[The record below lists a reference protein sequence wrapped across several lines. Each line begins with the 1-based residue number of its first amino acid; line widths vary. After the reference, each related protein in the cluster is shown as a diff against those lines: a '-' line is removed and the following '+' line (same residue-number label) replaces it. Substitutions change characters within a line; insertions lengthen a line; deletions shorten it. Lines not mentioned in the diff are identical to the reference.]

1 MGKSRSKSYRSGWD
15 DEDDYEYYDSRS
27 AERHR
32 KEKRM
37 KNLIRS
43 KNVDQ
48 LMEMDNDDGLYEW
61 GDNWEERR

>member
-1 MGKSRSKSYRSGWD
+1 MGKSRSKSYGRSGWD

-48 LMEMDNDDGLYEW
+48 LMEMDDDEYDDW
-61 GDNWEERR
+61 KERR

>member
-1 MGKSRSKSYRSGWD
+1 MGKSRSKDFSRSNQWD
-15 DEDDYEYYDSRS
+15 DYDDGEHYDYKG
-27 AERHR
+27 AERRR

-48 LMEMDNDDGLYEW
+48 LLDMDDDENLW
-61 GDNWEERR
+61 RRR

>member
-1 MGKSRSKSYRSGWD
+1 MGKSRSKNYGSRSGWD

-48 LMEMDNDDGLYEW
+48 LLEMDDDEY
-61 GDNWEERR
+61 DDQYRR